1 MVSGPE
7 VFTTEGAEDHRVNL
21 GLAQNDLFFVF
32 GFMPRFGRLRIFV
45 LCVLSVASG
54 CTQCAP
60 SAFAQDAPLRSSN
73 DVVSNDIAGD
83 DPNDAPLG
91 DVARALRKKSA
102 ATQQVIDDDNLSKV
116 MDEVKSE
123 RASGSA
129 LRFLMAG
136 ETKGFQVSAP
146 DATCSLAFNAGAKS
160 LLSSEYSQMQLPPGE
175 VLKLAGPA
183 VIEGDALT
191 VSVFNGT
198 DWHVSEV
205 TVALTVVKN
214 DVLDETAASDGSKV
228 TTAGKLFQRGEEVR
242 VEKKPD
248 QTILYRMRAASP
260 PSSTTAF
267 SAPLNLDLGSGEE
280 WHWAIVQARGYPPE
294 NWAGKSPQTAQVA
307 PPNSTLRTPR

>member
-1 MVSGPE
+1 
-7 VFTTEGAEDHRVNL
+7 
-21 GLAQNDLFFVF
+21 
-32 GFMPRFGRLRIFV
+32 MPCFGRLRIFV
-45 LCVLSVASG
+45 LCALSVVSAYML
-54 CTQCAP
+54 CAP
-60 SAFAQDAPLRSSN
+60 FACAQDAPRRSSN
-73 DVVSNDIAGD
+73 DVVSNDVAGD

-116 MDEVKSE
+116 MDEVRSE
-123 RASGSA
+123 HASGSV

-160 LLSSEYSQMQLPPGE
+160 LLSSQYSQMQLPPGE

-183 VIEGDALT
+183 VIEGDGLT

-214 DVLDETAASDGSKV
+214 DALADTSASDGLGKV
-228 TTAGKLFQRGEEVR
+228 VTAQNLFQRGLEVR

-260 PSSTTAF
+260 PSSTTNF

-294 NWAGKSPQTAQVA
+294 NWAGKSAQTAQVA
-307 PPNSTLRTPR
+307 PPNSTLSTPR